1 MKKKNQVMLKILI
14 NHGGESLASYSFVG
28 WVMDLYLDI
37 MGYLNP
43 ISVKN
48 WGRLSYMYN
57 V

>member
-14 NHGGESLASYSFVG
+14 NHGGESLASYSSVG

-43 ISVKN
+43 VSVKN
-48 WGRLSYMYN
+48 WGRLSYMYSI
-57 V
+57 

>member
-1 MKKKNQVMLKILI
+1 MLKILI